1 MKRKAFMK
9 RKKTKTL
16 PVRISYMNGGIGRGV
31 KAVVHKGEMVLNN
44 PFRKRRK
51 P

>member
-1 MKRKAFMK
+1 MKRKCK
-9 RKKTKTL
+9 TCKKKTM
-16 PVRISYMNGGIGRGV
+16 PVRMSYMNGGIGRGV
-31 KAVVHKGEMVLNN
+31 KAVVHKGEMVLSN